1 MLTVRNLNLNF
12 KYLSCQDT
20 QKETPE
26 VIPIEDTPY
35 MKYLTIILLNLGE

>member
-1 MLTVRNLNLNF
+1 MFTVRNLNLNF

-26 VIPIEDTPY
+26 VIPIEDAPY
-35 MKYLTIILLNLGE
+35 MKYKLYYVKFKNN